1 MDIQLTQILFQI
13 VNFSVVVGAVSYL
26 LYKPV
31 LKIFDERAR
40 RIAEGEVAANKAQTA
55 YAEIEQQQKESEA
68 ELKREKA
75 RVVKEAMQEAQERKE
90 QIIADAKEEAKK
102 EAAKVLETAQKEKE
116 QLLKDS
122 QKDMADAVLAIAQKV
137 IGDSLDAKAG
147 QKLVDSELKNIL
159 KSL

>member
-13 VNFSVVVGAVSYL
+13 VNFSVVVGAVSFL

-40 RIAEGEVAANKAQTA
+40 RIADGEAAAAKAQTA
-55 YAEIEQQQKESEA
+55 YAEIEKQQQEA
-68 ELKREKA
+68 ETMLKREKS
-75 RVVKEAMQEAQERKE
+75 RVVKEAQQEAQERKE

-102 EAAKVLETAQKEKE
+102 EAAKIIESAKREKE
-116 QLLKDS
+116 QLLKDA
-122 QKDMADAVLAIAQKV
+122 QKDMASAVLTIAEKV

-147 QKLVDSELKNIL
+147 QKLVDAELKSIL